1 MAAPEDDPI
10 PRQRLLELLPRR
22 SLLKA
27 VTLLLML
34 GAIIY
39 FQRHAG
45 RMAEQLSKTMGPLL
59 GGNSASTAPASP
71 PSPSPPATPAKTTH
85 P

>member
-10 PRQRLLELLPRR
+10 PHQRLLELLPRR

-27 VTLLLML
+27 LMLLLML

-45 RMAEQLSKTMGPLL
+45 RMAEHLSKTMGPLL